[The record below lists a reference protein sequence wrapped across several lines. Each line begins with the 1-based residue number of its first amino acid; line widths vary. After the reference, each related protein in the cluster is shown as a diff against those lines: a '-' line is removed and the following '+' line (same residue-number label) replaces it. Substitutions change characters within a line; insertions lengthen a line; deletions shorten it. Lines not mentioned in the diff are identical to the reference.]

1 MTDTIPNKLYR
12 YIQPSG
18 EPVYE
23 ILPGTNTP
31 SGYTEVSQAQALQ
44 EIANYQPT
52 GSSSATSADLMRA
65 YGDEIKNMPTD
76 SGIVASWTAPWGET
90 LTNVS
95 QATIDDI
102 TKNYGTEGYMT
113 PAQIKANNAELA
125 SQPQNPTGVQG
136 NNTAQ
141 PIVKKLGDVSGGISP
156 SATPQFPTIS
166 LQPGSTNT
174 AAVKQLQDYLVSQGY
189 MTQAQVNTGYG
200 TYGPQTTAAVKA
212 LQQSLGVDNSSGP
225 GYWGPKTLAAVQAQ
239 GGSTGTGGN
248 GIETGGTGTGGTG
261 STGTGT
267 GGTSTGTGTG
277 GTGGGTSFSAVTG
290 YQTGNAQLDA
300 IVAGLQTTLNQ
311 MIASGQVINPNIAL
325 SPSDITTFLNQAKGI
340 IDPYFSSQISQI
352 QEGLNQNL
360 TSLQQQW
367 DNEQQAD
374 QLAFQQSLASSRE
387 ANATAGET
395 FSGGRN
401 LQELQMT
408 QSAQNTIN
416 QQQNSLQSQAQG
428 YVNLA
433 AQQIG
438 SSSTN
443 TLPFNTYT
451 ASNQGLGSVNQSGQL
466 AYSPINVT
474 QGSLEAAQQTAES
487 TQATSLAA
495 QALQSR
501 ALGFYPSTT

>member
-1 MTDTIPNKLYR
+1 M
-12 YIQPSG
+12 
-18 EPVYE
+18 
-23 ILPGTNTP
+23 
-31 SGYTEVSQAQALQ
+31 A
-44 EIANYQPT
+44 
-52 GSSSATSADLMRA
+52 
-65 YGDEIKNMPTD
+65 
-76 SGIVASWTAPWGET
+76 TAPT
-90 LTNVS
+90 T
-95 QATIDDI
+95 Q
-102 TKNYGTEGYMT
+102 
-113 PAQIKANNAELA
+113 
-125 SQPQNPTGVQG
+125 
-136 NNTAQ
+136 
-141 PIVKKLGDVSGGISP
+141 
-156 SATPQFPTIS
+156 

-200 TYGPQTTAAVKA
+200 TYGPQTTAAVLA
-212 LQQSLGVDNSSGP
+212 LQKAEGIDYSSGP
-225 GYWGPKTLAAVQAQ
+225 GYYGPKTIAATSGSGQ
-239 GGSTGTGGN
+239 GGSGSGGGNSGSSGSGGGAGSGTGGS
-248 GIETGGTGTGGTG
+248 GAGTG
-261 STGTGT
+261 S
-267 GGTSTGTGTG
+267 S
-277 GTGGGTSFSAVTG
+277 TSFSAVTG

-352 QEGLNQNL
+352 QEGLSQNL

-374 QLAFQQSLASSRE
+374 QLAFQQSLAQTRE
-387 ANATAGET
+387 ANAGAGTAL
-395 FSGGRN
+395 SGGRS
-401 LQELQMT
+401 LQELQAT
-408 QSAQNTIN
+408 QGEQNTIN
-416 QQQNSLQSQAQG
+416 QQQNSLQGQAQSA
-428 YVNLA
+428 VNSA

-443 TLPFNTYT
+443 TLPFNSYT
-451 ASNQGLGSVNQSGQL
+451 ASNQGLGSINQSGQL

-487 TQATSLAA
+487 TQATQLAS